1 MHPTHSD
8 HQSPTDPIEP
18 SVDQILSSIPD
29 PWARAWVGAT
39 RMDPAPVDSALLEE
53 LLETALAHH
62 EEQLQHEQ
70 DQAGLLH
77 QLESEALEHL
87 GTGGQVR
94 IQTDLLLQM
103 LHTWDQTLASSQ
115 RWLSPGQLAEL
126 EANPD
131 SAAPDQVRLLAR
143 AARPDGVVPGIDPAQ
158 DAAVSALLR
167 RMRQDQLPEQISV
180 WPRAALALVR
190 NHRQSRVPAWQ
201 GLDELFDLQSQL
213 ELHAQVM
220 VPAQTLLSLLRL
232 HRSR

>member
-29 PWARAWVGAT
+29 LWARAWVGAT
-39 RMDPAPVDSALLEE
+39 RMDPAPVDSALLRQ
-53 LLETALAHH
+53 LLENALAHH
-62 EEQLQHEQ
+62 EDQLQHEQ
-70 DQAGLLH
+70 DQADPLH

-103 LHTWDQTLASSQ
+103 LHTWDQSLTSSQ
-115 RWLSPGQLAEL
+115 HWLSPGQLAEL
-126 EANPD
+126 EATPA
-131 SAAPDQVRLLAR
+131 SAVPGQVRLLAR

-190 NHRQSRVPAWQ
+190 NHRQSRVPTWQ
-201 GLDELFDLQSQL
+201 DLDELFELQSQL
-213 ELHAQVM
+213 ELHTQVM
-220 VPAQTLLSLLRL
+220 VPSQTLLSLLRL
-232 HRSR
+232 HRSQ